1 LGEAN
6 QIRVIAALAVYKDAD
21 GELEVEHLS
30 SLSTD
35 EAIEVGTIVGALV
48 GLRIEG
54 EEGIEAGGWAD
65 AEATADDIKVC
76 PRTPR
81 NGMSSRRF
89 RTI

>member
-35 EAIEVGTIVGALV
+35 EAIEVGTIVAPSSASESRV
-48 GLRIEG
+48 RKEWKR
-54 EEGIEAGGWAD
+54 AGG
-65 AEATADDIKVC
+65 
-76 PRTPR
+76 PTPR
-81 NGMSSRRF
+81 PRQ
-89 RTI
+89 TT